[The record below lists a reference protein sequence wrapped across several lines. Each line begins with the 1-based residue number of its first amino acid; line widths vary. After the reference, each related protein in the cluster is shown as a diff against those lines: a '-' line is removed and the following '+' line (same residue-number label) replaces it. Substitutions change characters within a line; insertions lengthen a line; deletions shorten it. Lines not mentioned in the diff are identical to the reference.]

1 MISSQH
7 TDTKQGS
14 RNVLGGPLDSCSTDP
29 LTGFYRTG
37 CCSSGPDDAGRHVI
51 CVRVD
56 EAFLEFSRS
65 VGNDLSTPMPQYG
78 FDGLKPGDQWCL
90 CAARWVQALKAGCAP
105 PVVLKATEASAL
117 EVASLEDLTAHAL
130 DS

>member
-1 MISSQH
+1 MISTQH
-7 TDTKQGS
+7 PDANQGP
-14 RNVLGGPLDSCSTDP
+14 RNVLGGPLESCSKDP
-29 LTGFYRTG
+29 LTGFYRSG
-37 CCSSGPDDAGRHVI
+37 CCETGPDDTGRHVI

-56 EAFLEFSRS
+56 EAFLAFSRS

-90 CAARWVQALKAGCAP
+90 CAPRWVQALEAGCAP

>member
-7 TDTKQGS
+7 TDTNQGS
-14 RNVLGGPLDSCSTDP
+14 RNVLGGPLEPCSMDP

-37 CCSSGPDDAGRHVI
+37 CCDTGPDDAGRHVI

-90 CAARWVQALKAGCAP
+90 CAPRWVQALEAGCAP

>member
-1 MISSQH
+1 MISSDQA
-7 TDTKQGS
+7 TTS
-14 RNVLGGPLDSCSTDP
+14 TEPRNVLGGPLESCSKDP

-37 CCSSGPDDAGRHVI
+37 CCESGPDDVGRHVI
-51 CVRVD
+51 CVRVN
-56 EAFLEFSRS
+56 EAFLQYSRS

-78 FDGLKPGDQWCL
+78 FDGLKDGDQWCL
-90 CAARWVQALKAGCAP
+90 CAPRWVQALEAGFAP
-105 PVVLKATEASAL
+105 PVVLRATEASAL